1 LDLRGEPQAVSPYQ
15 HFHSSVKALNSTTPS
30 SALAPSSYQQHKQQQ
45 QRSQQPHIIKP
56 ARFIS
61 SSLPDPTIFSAITE
75 DHSFPPKTTTAATSS
90 AARVVTAQQ
99 QQQQHQRRPTVTFY
113 PSSVQP
119 LSPSSTSSQSPLHSS
134 SQSMSTRGSSAAAA
148 ALHLKSST
156 LLLQSPRTQL
166 GGGGINMGG
175 GGGTED
181 TLTIDGEDSLLGE
194 RCFPPPEQY
203 SMTNTT
209 TIARM
214 RSTGTSTHED
224 TTTAGEEESSYMP
237 NSLNEENTEMVA
249 IAYNLHR
256 LQQLER
262 QNTNIP
268 ESGSNNNNNNRS
280 RPNTTQ
286 TQQPKMESESFSE
299 NHRPCGAGSTSFT
312 PCVAAANKS
321 FAQNNSMIWKTKMK
335 GPLIE
340 SSSANNNNNP
350 SRSPVN
356 SPGAAS
362 LETDA
367 GHAGSK
373 SSAGDDDD
381 GERKNIMNTSLHH
394 QQRMLSMG
402 KRLCMSPGDLST
414 TSLDTPP
421 PPPAS
426 SSSSPSPRPVRSVG
440 KMHRHQSATNKQQ
453 HAMMIPE
460 SPAGSLASQSQLL
473 GESFVSLMP
482 ARSLTPSAGSTRDGD
497 EEEDDDNSSGDDNK
511 NATDGDATSKREGG
525 GTNLCSAVPSSTA
538 DKFGGAICNAPTT
551 KDVASSTCQSIR
563 PVQHSLCSTPGPTRD
578 DISYFSP
585 YGSVVSSVQEQQQP
599 KSRRRRAS
607 AAGGQS
613 STDDGRGDLLDS
625 HAKSNRGGNNNNNV
639 PPSSISICSLFRQSP
654 QMPPWRR
661 RIENVQERAASVVV
675 GIGGQ
680 LHKVTAV
687 AVTMCRGSGQNVG
700 AQNHSSNTHNL
711 AAGATRAAANL
722 AAVPLSPPRRPN
734 GTRRTH
740 AEQDLNDL
748 TERHRQKV
756 RQLAHRFNDDDQA
769 NPTAPLLHDDEYFDF
784 CLVLQP
790 QEAYAFWAG
799 LLDFRVE
806 ILGQE
811 AVDALEQACD
821 TIRQADGAVPEVA
834 AGPSDDN
841 DVENSI
847 IHVDDEESGRSRG
860 NSSRFE
866 DEDDSLMS
874 ILSPNPRCNIGVY
887 NRRGNSTAKKESS
900 MTPVSCLVPPNHP
913 VSSSKFVA
921 PSPGFYSVA
930 TAGCGATLMSIP
942 SAARLSVFERA
953 LFANPQTSLEIGDDT
968 LSLQA
973 EAAAA
978 PCTLPF
984 GLNTSAQQQRIKWG
998 NHATLS
1004 STKAKPTIFYNSSQ
1018 KKNPNLQLLCANTST
1033 LSPPAQSLA
1042 QDGSS
1047 GIPRPAA
1054 GTDTHPK
1061 VVSKSSTNRSRDH
1074 TVIELESIPNQVI
1087 PRGIAARTNGMI
1099 PFLNAMTT
1107 RGIVVRRHRPGHEAL
1122 FYRIYSDDRGDT
1134 LQYKIVD
1141 NHKQAIQAFEEQR
1154 EKYSKRTL
1162 SSMEGENI
1170 DPQTDELRAS
1180 PWSYAATD
1188 TVLNKDGAAAGD
1200 VVSNAL
1206 KAIKGGSVR
1215 TADIVAIHP
1224 SRHQDPRSEEGEKG
1238 TSTLRRSKSEYVE
1251 DRTFS
1256 IVYRSS
1262 QSRLRGNT
1270 ASLDEVENRWYK
1282 GEGNDNF
1289 FKYVDFE
1296 AATEGEYWLL
1306 FRGLLLLHR
1315 DAAVGRFAEQRAA
1328 GIGSHY
1334 CRLEGEL
1341 SDHIDGGEK
1350 NRLHR
1355 DEFHEPVT
1363 VGCMERLLVK
1373 LRNQDT
1379 TYMKGFTLEG
1389 AVPPPSDF
1397 FLGFRTPGTAIW
1409 SRLRHAG
1416 LTTQRLYSLDP
1427 RQVVIKVSC
1436 PSYRLMDVAEVLR
1449 VKLKTL
1455 DGSFAPFRQDMIDI
1469 FRPVDDPLE
1478 HCVASHPSDFQF
1490 RSCVRQA
1497 IIDFIIRSRIR
1508 DSGAE
1513 LGQAT
1518 VKRPSGLDNLG
1529 KMIQARVPLHMH
1541 GKLDAIY
1548 NAWFY
1553 FWREQNW
1560 DGRDGKSL
1568 SHEGTAS
1575 FKGKRT
1581 DDISITTGESTDGA
1595 SAGDDTSSSGGGKI
1609 PPLYQ
1614 RFVVGSLHQPL
1625 DSIEEYF
1632 GEKVAFYFAWLQHTA
1647 VHLVF
1652 LSVVG
1657 LIVFVCQVSSMTWDH
1672 PLRPFF
1678 AMVVMIWTFV
1688 VLINWRKRANFL
1700 AYRWGTMNYKEQE
1713 VTRPQFQGEF
1723 VKDDIT
1729 GEDVIRYP
1737 QWKRWLKYAISL
1749 PVTILFTTGTLI
1761 VILWV
1766 HANRDVQLARYL
1778 EQKTNPG
1785 SDSFQFDFAISVIGK
1800 PAPIVEMQLSQELF
1814 FDPTFWFIVVGM
1826 PALLGLF
1833 LPLLNFV
1840 LMRLSIVSFSRL
1852 SGVLQLVSESILTTT
1867 CMLRYRLL
1875 MTLKTTVL
1883 NRNIEPISSS
1893 RSSPFDSF
1901 ATLPH
1906 YTTTPLSLWEQSRQL
1921 RMAFCE

>member
-1 LDLRGEPQAVSPYQ
+1 
-15 HFHSSVKALNSTTPS
+15 
-30 SALAPSSYQQHKQQQ
+30 
-45 QRSQQPHIIKP
+45 
-56 ARFIS
+56 
-61 SSLPDPTIFSAITE
+61 
-75 DHSFPPKTTTAATSS
+75 
-90 AARVVTAQQ
+90 
-99 QQQQHQRRPTVTFY
+99 
-113 PSSVQP
+113 
-119 LSPSSTSSQSPLHSS
+119 
-134 SQSMSTRGSSAAAA
+134 MSTRGSLSTSAAAA
-148 ALHLKSST
+148 LQLKSST
-156 LLLQSPRTQL
+156 ALLLSPRTQL
-166 GGGGINMGG
+166 GGGGRGG
-175 GGGTED
+175 AED
-181 TLTIDGEDSLLGE
+181 ISTIDGEDSLLGE
-194 RCFPPPEQY
+194 RCFPSEQTTT
-203 SMTNTT
+203 STLARMREGIPTEQAT

-214 RSTGTSTHED
+214 RSTGTSTYED
-224 TTTAGEEESSYMP
+224 NTTVGGTEESSYMP
-237 NSLNEENTEMVA
+237 NSLNEETTEMVA

-262 QNTNIP
+262 TNNN
-268 ESGSNNNNNNRS
+268 SNNMKDNNKNNTS
-280 RPNTTQ
+280 RGPSEA
-286 TQQPKMESESFSE
+286 QPIESSE
-299 NHRPCGAGSTSFT
+299 NQRSCGGGGSSFT
-312 PCVAAANKS
+312 PCATAKS
-321 FAQNNSMIWKTKMK
+321 AAQNSSSMLWKMK
-335 GPLIE
+335 EPLIE
-340 SSSANNNNNP
+340 SSSSANKCIQLRP
-350 SRSPVN
+350 RSPS
-356 SPGAAS
+356 SPAAS
-362 LETDA
+362 LALTDA
-367 GHAGSK
+367 GQAGSK
-373 SSAGDDDD
+373 SSTGREGNDDD
-381 GERKNIMNTSLHH
+381 ERKNFNSTNH
-394 QQRMLSMG
+394 QQRMLSIG
-402 KRLCMSPGDLST
+402 KQLCMSPGNLSN

-421 PPPAS
+421 RPPPAT
-426 SSSSPSPRPVRSVG
+426 SSSSPPRQARSME
-440 KMHRHQSATNKQQ
+440 KMQATHAAANSKQQ
-453 HAMMIPE
+453 QPKLHAMIPE

-473 GESFVSLMP
+473 GESFVGLMP
-482 ARSLTPSAGSTRDGD
+482 ARSLTPSTGSTQDG
-497 EEEDDDNSSGDDNK
+497 EEEEETDDEISNVDENNNSLK
-511 NATDGDATSKREGG
+511 DGNATSKRGG
-525 GTNLCSAVPSSTA
+525 GTNLCSAVQGSSTA
-538 DKFGGAICNAPTT
+538 AAAAKFGTMCSARTTT
-551 KDVASSTCQSIR
+551 KNVGSACNSIL
-563 PVQHSLCSTPGPTRD
+563 PAQHSLCSTPAGPMRD
-578 DISYFSP
+578 DFSFFSP
-585 YGSVVSSVQEQQQP
+585 YGSVMSCSVQQP
-599 KSRRRRAS
+599 KSRRRRGN
-607 AAGGQS
+607 AAGQS
-613 STDDGRGDLLDS
+613 STDDDGHGGVLES
-625 HAKSNRGGNNNNNV
+625 HTNNKHHGNNNNALS
-639 PPSSISICSLFRQSP
+639 PSISICSVFRQTP
-654 QMPPWRR
+654 PPWRL

-680 LHKVTAV
+680 LQKISAA
-687 AVTMCRGSGQNVG
+687 AVTMCRGSGLNND
-700 AQNHSSNTHNL
+700 AQYHSTAHLS
-711 AAGATRAAANL
+711 AGATRAAA
-722 AAVPLSPPRRPN
+722 AAAIPLSPPRRPN

-756 RQLAHRFNDDDQA
+756 RQLAQRYTGDDDQA

-811 AVDALEQACD
+811 AVNALEQACE
-821 TIRQADGAVPEVA
+821 TMREADGAIPKVS
-834 AGPSDDN
+834 AGPSDDG
-841 DVENSI
+841 DEDNSI
-847 IHVDDEESGRSRG
+847 LHVDDEESGRSRG

-866 DEDDSLMS
+866 DEDDSLLS
-874 ILSPNPRCNIGVY
+874 ILTPNPRCNIGVH
-887 NRRGNSTAKKESS
+887 NRRVNSTAKKESS
-900 MTPVSCLVPPNHP
+900 MTPVSCFVPPKHP
-913 VSSSKFVA
+913 VSSSKYVA

-930 TAGCGATLMSIP
+930 TAGCGATLMSIQ

-953 LFANPQTSLEIGDDT
+953 LFANPQTGGFEMVDDS

-984 GLNTSAQQQRIKWG
+984 GLNSSAQQQRVKWG

-1018 KKNPNLQLLCANTST
+1018 KKNPNLQQLCVNASAS
-1033 LSPPAQSLA
+1033 SPPAQSLA

-1047 GIPRPAA
+1047 GTTRLSTGKDI
-1054 GTDTHPK
+1054 HPE
-1061 VVSKSSTNRSRDH
+1061 VEAVSKSTSNRSRDH
-1074 TVIELESIPNQVI
+1074 TVIGMESIPNQVI
-1087 PRGIAARTNGMI
+1087 PRGVAARTNGML
-1099 PFLNAMTT
+1099 PFLNAVTT

-1122 FYRIYSDDRGDT
+1122 FYRIYSEDRGDT
-1134 LQYKIVD
+1134 LQYEILD
-1141 NHKQAIQAFEEQR
+1141 NHKQAMQAFEEQR
-1154 EKYSKRTL
+1154 EKYNKRTA
-1162 SSMEGENI
+1162 SSMDGENI
-1170 DPQTDELRAS
+1170 DPQTDVLRAS
-1180 PWSYAATD
+1180 PWSYATTD
-1188 TVLNKDGAAAGD
+1188 SVLNKDVAATGD

-1206 KAIKGGSVR
+1206 KAIKRGSVR

-1224 SRHQDPRSEEGEKG
+1224 ARHQDPRSEEGEKG
-1238 TSTLRRSKSEYVE
+1238 TSTLRRSKSEYME

-1256 IVYRSS
+1256 IVYRAS

-1341 SDHIDGGEK
+1341 SDQIDGGEK
-1350 NRLHR
+1350 NRLHI

-1363 VGCMERLLVK
+1363 AGCMERLLVK

-1397 FLGFRTPGTAIW
+1397 FLGFCTPGTAIW
-1409 SRLRHAG
+1409 SRLRQAG
-1416 LTTQRLYSLDP
+1416 LNTQRLYSIDP

-1478 HCVASHPSDFQF
+1478 HCVSRHPSDFQF

-1568 SHEGTAS
+1568 SHEPTAYL
-1575 FKGKRT
+1575 KEKRT
-1581 DDISITTGESTDGA
+1581 DSLSITTGESTDGA
-1595 SAGDDTSSSGGGKI
+1595 SSGGTTSSGGGKI

-1614 RFVVGSLHQPL
+1614 RFFVGSLHQPL

-1657 LIVFVCQVSSMTWDH
+1657 LIVFICQLSTMSWDH

-1678 AMVVMIWTFV
+1678 AMVVMLWTFV

-1749 PVTILFTTGTLI
+1749 PVTILFTTCTLI

-1766 HANRDVQLARYL
+1766 HANRDVELSRYL

-1785 SDSFQFDFAISVIGK
+1785 SDSFQFEFATSAIGK
-1800 PAPIVEMQLSQELF
+1800 RAPVVEMQLTQELF

-1840 LMRLSIVSFSRL
+1840 LMRVSIVSFSHLAR
-1852 SGVLQLVSESILTTT
+1852 VLH
-1867 CMLRYRLL
+1867 
-1875 MTLKTTVL
+1875 L
-1883 NRNIEPISSS
+1883 NFWIHTHSLHA
-1893 RSSPFDSF
+1893 SF
-1901 ATLPH
+1901 AG
-1906 YTTTPLSLWEQSRQL
+1906 SQ
-1921 RMAFCE
+1921 